1 MAGELGLPLGGLAL
15 ALHDVALH
23 LALLHDG
30 KKNTKQDKI
39 CFPLLIF
46 ASLAP

>member
-1 MAGELGLPLGGLAL
+1 MAGELGLPGGLPLGDLAL

-30 KKNTKQDKI
+30 KKYKTR
-39 CFPLLIF
+39 
-46 ASLAP
+46 